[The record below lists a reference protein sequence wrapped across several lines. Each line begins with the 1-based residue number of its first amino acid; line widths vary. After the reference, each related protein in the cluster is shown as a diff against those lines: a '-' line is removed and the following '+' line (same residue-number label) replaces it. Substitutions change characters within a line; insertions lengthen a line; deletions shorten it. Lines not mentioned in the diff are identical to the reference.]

1 MSDTTWEWSNG
12 RTGRKSLKNKM
23 IHRAKM
29 ERKKLR
35 RQMHPDY
42 NPPRC
47 ANDAELI
54 AWMREKGYKVGK
66 YLPHVKEKM

>member
-1 MSDTTWEWSNG
+1 MSS
-12 RTGRKSLKNKM
+12 RTGRKSKENKM
-23 IHRAKM
+23 VHQMKM

-47 ANDAELI
+47 NTDEELI
-54 AWMREKGYKVGK
+54 AWMKAKGYKVGK
-66 YLPHVKEKM
+66 YLPHVKEMT